1 MNLKNSST
9 EKNGFR
15 KSIKRTTTIGLIAA
29 TILMLL
35 TAFTGCN
42 NKNQAPAKS
51 AEQITAEIENIFTE
65 KKESFDLQIIMIMKI
80 AIKSDADYNISFLDR
95 DPDAPKNTL
104 TKAHGSFDISK
115 NFFNKIYKMAK
126 AKNLSITEHNE
137 GYEFIRIDLTK
148 KDFSNSENA
157 EILNIILEEAKK
169 ANSNGT
175 LDFIDNEA
183 PATNE

>member
-1 MNLKNSST
+1 MNSKNSST
-9 EKNGFR
+9 VKNGFR

-42 NKNQAPAKS
+42 NKNQAPTKS

-65 KKESFDLQIIMIMKI
+65 KKESFDLQIIMITKV

-95 DPDAPKNTL
+95 DPDAPEKTL
-104 TKAHGSFDISK
+104 SKANGSFDISK
-115 NFFNKIYKMAK
+115 NIFKKIYKMAK
-126 AKNLSITEHNE
+126 AKNLSITEYNE
-137 GYEFIRIDLTK
+137 GYELIEIDLTK

-157 EILNIILEEAKK
+157 EILNIILEETKK
-169 ANSNGT
+169 ADSNGT

-183 PATNE
+183 PATSE